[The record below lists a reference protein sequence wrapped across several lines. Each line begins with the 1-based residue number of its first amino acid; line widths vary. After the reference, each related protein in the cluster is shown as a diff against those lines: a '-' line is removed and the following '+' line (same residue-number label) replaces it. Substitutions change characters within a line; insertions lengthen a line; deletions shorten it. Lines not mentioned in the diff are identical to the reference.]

1 MVIESIKIIYENNL
15 SNHNRISSA
24 PLIVKLNQ
32 VREFLIFQVFE
43 NLFFVGHKL
52 LQILPLKNIF
62 GT

>member
-1 MVIESIKIIYENNL
+1 MKILCQNT
-15 SNHNRISSA
+15 NRISSA

-32 VREFLIFQVFE
+32 VRELLIFQVFE
-43 NLFFVGHKL
+43 NLFFVGHKV

>member
-1 MVIESIKIIYENNL
+1 MKILCQNT
-15 SNHNRISSA
+15 NRISSA